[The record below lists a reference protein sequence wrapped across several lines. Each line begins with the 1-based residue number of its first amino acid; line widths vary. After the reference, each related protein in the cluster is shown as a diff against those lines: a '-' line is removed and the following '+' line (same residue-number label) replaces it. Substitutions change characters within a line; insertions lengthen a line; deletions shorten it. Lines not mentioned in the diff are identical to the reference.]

1 MCMFC
6 ILLLQIASMITIA
19 PVKKVGEAK
28 IVLSNW
34 LVVKKWHAW
43 IMELVPLGW
52 WEKLITGLIVPANL
66 DILDPGV
73 KVRLPSLWRV
83 IPTLKCLPMEVTVV
97 KDMNSPWDLGK
108 ESFLRNTT
116 SSLWKLLI
124 LMKLECKN
132 SHLSTTESSI
142 SLIKYVSFP
151 L

>member
-1 MCMFC
+1 MFC

-52 WEKLITGLIVPANL
+52 WEKLITELIVPANL

-108 ESFLRNTT
+108 ESFLRNKT

-124 LMKLECKN
+124 LMKLECTN
-132 SHLSTTESSI
+132 SHLSTYYWI
-142 SLIKYVSFP
+142 
-151 L
+151 